1 MFLLSQIRKLRLKRI
16 SLRSFNMLVRKV
28 LLGFFLGLLVCL
40 IVLKRGYTHVE
51 VFSIDNGN
59 FY

>member
-1 MFLLSQIRKLRLKRI
+1 
-16 SLRSFNMLVRKV
+16 MLARKV

-51 VFSIDNGN
+51 VFSIDNDN